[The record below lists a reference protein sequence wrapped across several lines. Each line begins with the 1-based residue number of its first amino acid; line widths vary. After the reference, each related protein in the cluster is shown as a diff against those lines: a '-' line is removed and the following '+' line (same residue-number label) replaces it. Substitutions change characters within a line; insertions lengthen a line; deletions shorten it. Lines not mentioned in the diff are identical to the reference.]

1 MLSILLSMKRSHPSI
16 PRTVARVA
24 LVAIS
29 AGTSVVVAQP
39 TPAQCDAAQAAL
51 LAQTTD
57 GTVVEVMVRCPNRA
71 SVIRTAILATRQI
84 NDPAI
89 LRVPYRLS
97 ASFIDDGLANVALD
111 IANDGTAT
119 EASRTFALLTV
130 GAQVDPSARLPDPEA
145 SVLAS
150 EVAQVCFMDAWVHT
164 GGPTSAPITAATY
177 ARVHTTTLTLF
188 RNASLPPRVR
198 RMAQC
203 AHIAVRGFF
212 LPPVLASDI
221 QLTYLC
227 GNRFRLRNRGFRE
240 VDVRWEVYNT
250 TDQGEES
257 IGAATPFHPHF
268 DQTFTT
274 ELRGTVRVVL
284 QRSAHSDQ
292 GERWHD
298 VYVAVA
304 EVP

>member
-1 MLSILLSMKRSHPSI
+1 MRI
-16 PRTVARVA
+16 A

-29 AGTSVVVAQP
+29 AGTSVAVAQP

-57 GTVVEVMVRCPNRA
+57 GAVVEVVARCPNRA
-71 SVIRTAILATRQI
+71 SVVRTAILATRQI
-84 NDPAI
+84 SDLAV
-89 LRVPYRLS
+89 LKVPYRLS
-97 ASFIDDGLANVALD
+97 ASFIDDGLANAALD

-119 EASRTFALLTV
+119 EASRAFALFTV
-130 GAQVDPSARLPDPEA
+130 GTQVDPSARLPEPEA

-150 EVAQVCFMDAWVHT
+150 EVAQPCLMDAWVHA
-164 GGPTSAPITAATY
+164 GGPADAPITAATY
-177 ARVHTTTLTLF
+177 ARVHSTTLTLF

-203 AHIAVRGFF
+203 AHIALRGFY

-240 VDVRWEVYNT
+240 VDVVWEVYNT
-250 TDQGEES
+250 TDRGEES
-257 IGAATPFHPHF
+257 IGAATPFLLNF
-268 DQTFTT
+268 DQPFTT
-274 ELRGTVRVVL
+274 ELRGTVRL
-284 QRSAHSDQ
+284 FYNGALIQTKANGGTTCTS
-292 GERWHD
+292 
-298 VYVAVA
+298 
-304 EVP
+304 P